1 MGGRFL
7 EGIVDPS
14 IRLKVNLDI
23 FWLKDESME
32 DAENLPAPNV
42 LAAEIVD
49 QLEAALEEFRGIE
62 EALVVE

>member
-1 MGGRFL
+1 MTLGTQ
-7 EGIVDPS
+7 D
-14 IRLKVNLDI
+14 KVNLDM

-32 DAENLPAPNV
+32 DAENLPSPDV

-62 EALVVE
+62 EALGVE